1 MQRRW
6 SMNRRQLPLL
16 ILVLLALAGALL
28 AAACG
33 GDPKDQ
39 PPLDSR
45 ANADG
50 SGPPGGEL
58 GPDFIYAIEDPVL
71 ECRGG
76 ATWLSILAIGP
87 VLGADTVLLVSPVT
101 PAASEGSF
109 NSVGGLRPV
118 DATVTSSDSAA
129 AVIGDRP
136 YFTEDVRATT
146 VEAQM
151 PRFIVDSG
159 YAEFQVVLLTKDN
172 EADRGAFSNGLR
184 LATSAAQC

>member
-1 MQRRW
+1 
-6 SMNRRQLPLL
+6 MNRRQLPVV
-16 ILVLLALAGALL
+16 ILVLLAATLL

-33 GDPKDQ
+33 GVSKDQ
-39 PPLDSR
+39 PPLDTP
-45 ANADG
+45 AIVDA
-50 SGPPGGEL
+50 SGPPGAEL

-87 VLGADTVLLVSPVT
+87 ALGTDTVFLVSPVT

-109 NSVGGLRPV
+109 SSVGGLRPV

-136 YFTEDVRATT
+136 YFTEDVKATT

-151 PRFIVDSG
+151 PGFIVDSG
-159 YAEFQVVLLTKDN
+159 YADFQVVLLTRDN
-172 EADRGAFSNGLR
+172 EADRGSFSNSLL
-184 LATSAAQC
+184 LATSAARC